1 MGGTRV
7 LITGISSWWGGRLA
21 QALEPDARVEAIV
34 GIDDEDPTHELTR
47 VEFVRVPMVA
57 AQLRR
62 IIEAAE
68 IDTVIDTRLVVDPV
82 LTLARHAR
90 ETNVEGT
97 AELLEACRADPVRKL
112 VFKSSTRYY
121 GSTAEDPAFFTE
133 EMSAAAA
140 SRTAGEREVA
150 AAERAVAEFAAIRSE
165 VTVTVLRVADVA
177 LGEPGTSLVAAL
189 SLPAVPTMLG
199 FDPRMQFVHGEDA
212 VGAFVHAVRHEL
224 PGPYNVAADGVLALS
239 EVASLLGKPSLP
251 VLPPWGLGLAAAQ
264 LRRLGL
270 RVPLEI
276 VDQLRFGRGVD
287 NRRLKLAGYH
297 YRYTSRESV
306 IKLRAHQR
314 LRLMLGRG
322 EDAYRYE
329 PAVEEFLRWSAS
341 VQSART
347 ARRAAAAP
355 PDAAPKPDEYD
366 DLGEGELIEIIASL
380 DVESLERLHAYEA
393 ARAAREQVILAL
405 EQNLARLKRG
415 DAAGQ
420 EPGG

>member
-1 MGGTRV
+1 MVGTRV

-34 GIDDEDPTHELTR
+34 GIDGEDPTHELTR
-47 VEFVRVPMVA
+47 AEFVRVPMVA

-62 IIEAAE
+62 IIEAAK
-68 IDTVIDTRLVVDPV
+68 IDTVIDTRLIADPV
-82 LTLARHAR
+82 LTSARHAR
-90 ETNVEGT
+90 ETNLGGT

-112 VFKSSTRYY
+112 VFKSSTHYY

-133 EMSAAAA
+133 EMSAAPAG
-140 SRTAGEREVA
+140 RTAGEREVA
-150 AAERAVAEFAAIRSE
+150 VAEGAVAEFAATRSE

-177 LGEPGTSLVAAL
+177 LGEPGTSLVALL
-189 SLPAVPTMLG
+189 SLPAVPAMFG

-212 VGAFVHAVRHEL
+212 VGAFVHAVRQEL

-239 EVASLLGKPSLP
+239 EVASLLGKPWLP
-251 VLPPWGLGLAAAQ
+251 VLPPWGLGLAAVQ

-276 VDQLRFGRGVD
+276 VDRLRFGRGVD

-314 LRLMLGRG
+314 LRPLLGRG
-322 EDAYRYE
+322 EDTYRYE
-329 PAVEEFLRWSAS
+329 PAVEEFLRRSPS

-347 ARRAAAAP
+347 VRRAAAGTA
-355 PDAAPKPDEYD
+355 DAVRETGRVRRSGRGRADRHH
-366 DLGEGELIEIIASL
+366 
-380 DVESLERLHAYEA
+380 RLARHRI
-393 ARAAREQVILAL
+393 ARAT
-405 EQNLARLKRG
+405 ARLRG
-415 DAAGQ
+415 CARGSRTSHLGLRAKSG
-420 EPGG
+420 